1 LPIAITSH
9 QKDIIIYYQKF
20 TDMATKI
27 TRPAVLKWSSEKA
40 LLVFVKCT
48 FSKD

>member
-1 LPIAITSH
+1 MRNRSISISL
-9 QKDIIIYYQKF
+9 
-20 TDMATKI
+20 KI